1 MGKGRQDQEVRP
13 AGWPWSGR
21 LIFVFVPCMLCM
33 LQLHYITK
41 KKNLHKDQRRGAQG
55 EKFRRMLS
63 IRSREHADQDEAND
77 FR

>member
-1 MGKGRQDQEVRP
+1 MGKGRRDQEVRP

-21 LIFVFVPCMLCM
+21 LIFVFCPLCAVHAAAT
-33 LQLHYITK
+33 LHYQNT
-41 KKNLHKDQRRGAQG
+41 NLHKDQRRGAQD
-55 EKFRRMLS
+55 EKFRWMLS